1 MCSRLCLC
9 LFLVSVTVE
18 LSLSGVLFM
27 MLLDVDDNVIGVYL
41 TLCNGHCALLL
52 MNRILISST
61 PVPSSIFILDVDDS
75 SAVHVSVVVAPEV
88 ISLSLSLFIDYVVTR
103 VIALL
108 GVLVMICASV
118 LVISGVVVHVLFL
131 SSLIMSTALYGLY

>member
-18 LSLSGVLFM
+18 LCLSGVLFM
-27 MLLDVDDNVIGVYL
+27 MLLDVADN
-41 TLCNGHCALLL
+41 
-52 MNRILISST
+52 
-61 PVPSSIFILDVDDS
+61 
-75 SAVHVSVVVAPEV
+75 SAVHVSVVVASEV

-118 LVISGVVVHVLFL
+118 LVISGVVVHVLFFVL
-131 SSLIMSTALYGLY
+131 PYHVNCVIWFVLMSFVLV